1 MPGKKLYNLQ
11 TMSRRKH
18 SSYKRYNR
26 KEYIRSRRIL
36 IILLSIVVVL
46 VAAATTIFLVHRK
59 NSQET
64 VYYSGLEECTLPVLT
79 MNYHDRIINRL
90 FGYTAEMDLQY
101 IRDSIYILDSGYDMG
116 IMFEMYGNTA
126 KALEFSVYDL
136 DANNRIQTTQ
146 VQDYKVTDDNNLS
159 AVLRI
164 DNIIEPDE
172 EYSVDIKLTDIN
184 NREIHYYTRI
194 MYNTTSPVQEMM
206 AMALE
211 HHDAMYDKSKT
222 EYLIQFQAPNSAV
235 NDSTNFGDISLSSTL
250 NSMYWGT
257 MGVRVLT
264 EPVITIVDVDTELAF
279 FRLKYQ
285 VGRLNDN
292 DVMEYYNVS
301 EYYRTRMYED
311 KKYILSYERTV
322 NQLFVPDVSQIGN
335 KSVLIGILQDLD
347 IQTMTNPAG
356 NMNVFVADKAV
367 WFIDTQSKVLQKV
380 FSFETSPLDI
390 RQNNDQ
396 HAIKLLKITDEG
408 DFQFIVYGYM
418 NRGMHEG
425 QAGIGLYTYSADKN
439 EVREDVFIPSYLPFQ
454 MLKNSIGNL
463 CYLNNSGILYIML
476 DEFVYALDSHANK
489 ATLFVSG
496 LNENNFKSSAAG
508 RMLAWQDGGESN
520 TAVRINV
527 VDLENETSYYV
538 TAQEG
543 RNIKVLGF
551 LDNDLVYGE
560 GDSGHTYFTADGEE
574 YLLMDDLYVV
584 NNNNVIQTSEHS
596 SRGYYVTSVVEY
608 NRVVINRVARVGSEF
623 KKGDEFTLFSTSL
636 ENYPTA
642 STYNIYDEDRRTINY
657 VEVVN
662 RMEPNKPAVINDT
675 MKITLSSEENAD
687 VGDMISDNGKYYVYA
702 AGEIIDILTNPADA
716 IMRAYYATGVA
727 VTSEGYFYR
736 RSSRPIT
743 MELSNQSIDRA
754 IENYRSGELLNITGI
769 YLNQALYY
777 TGRKVPVIWER
788 YQDVYAICG
797 YDLFDNLMLKNID
810 TGEEILVEYDEV
822 DDIFDESGRCFID
835 LKEGISE

>member
-18 SSYKRYNR
+18 SSYKKYNR
-26 KEYIRSRRIL
+26 KEYIRSRRTL
-36 IILLSIVVVL
+36 IILLAIVVVL
-46 VAAATTIFLVHRK
+46 AAAGTTIFLVHRK

-146 VQDYKVTDDNNLS
+146 VQDYKVTDENNLT

-194 MYNTTSPVQEMM
+194 MYNTTSPVQDMM

-222 EYLIQFQAPNSAV
+222 DYLIQFQAPNSAV

-257 MGVRVLT
+257 MGVRVIT

-322 NQLFVPDVSQIGN
+322 NQLFVPDASQIGN

-367 WFIDTQSKVLQKV
+367 WFMDTQSKVLQKV
-380 FSFETSPLDI
+380 FSFETSPMDI

-425 QAGIGLYTYSADKN
+425 QAGIGLYTYSAEKN

-463 CYLNNSGILYIML
+463 CYLNNRGILYIML

-662 RMEPNKPAVINDT
+662 HMEPNKPAVINDT

-743 MELSNQSIDRA
+743 MELSDQSISRA
-754 IENYRSGELLNITGI
+754 IDNYRSGELLNITGI

>member
-1 MPGKKLYNLQ
+1 
-11 TMSRRKH
+11 MSRRKH